1 MKRNE
6 CEGAAAYCT
15 CGCTRLVATRYD
27 WDEGCNYDVSMETSN
42 IRYNCNSLRE
52 RIVDSLKVLFGK
64 RPSYADMSFDS
75 KEEFERWLDECKKL
89 IK

>member
-6 CEGAAAYCT
+6 CNSAGVYCT

-27 WDEGCNYDVSMETSN
+27 WDDSPYYEVSLETSN
-42 IRYNCNSLRE
+42 VRYNCNLLRE
-52 RIVDSLKVLFGK
+52 RIVDSVKVLFGK
-64 RPSYADMSFDS
+64 RPTYADMIFES
-75 KEEFERWLDECKKL
+75 KEDFERWLDECKKL

>member
-6 CEGAAAYCT
+6 YESAAAYCT

-27 WDEGCNYDVSMETSN
+27 WNKGSDYEVSMETSN

-52 RIVDSLKVLFGK
+52 RIVDSVKVLFGK
-64 RPSYADMSFDS
+64 RPSYADMSFSS
-75 KEEFERWLDECKKL
+75 KEDFEHWLDECKKL
-89 IK
+89 IN